1 MIRYTLV
8 RLLQIPLVLLG
19 LVTVLWLV
27 VRLAPGDPVLA
38 LVGDFP
44 APDEYVRKVRQEF
57 GLDRSLPE
65 QFVRYV
71 TAVAT
76 GDLGFSFV
84 FRRPVLG
91 LVLERAGAT
100 ALLTAT
106 ALGLASLSGIS
117 LGILA
122 ARRPFS
128 MLDGCISGG
137 SVMGFSVPV
146 FWLGQLLI
154 LLFAVTLGW
163 FPAQGMVSLRESP
176 EGWARVRDVAL
187 HLILPAAAL
196 SLRFLAMT
204 ARLARASM
212 LEVLGRD
219 YVRTAQ
225 AKGASPRRVL
235 FAHAFPNAA
244 LPVLTLVGYN
254 LGFVLAGSALV
265 ETVFGWPGMG
275 RLLYD
280 SVFSAFL
287 RPRHHDRR
295 VSRWCSPI
303 SPPISST
310 PTRSAH
316 PLPGMSHARPLRR
329 APGVA
334 GLALVVLLLV
344 SASLAP
350 APSSRPPLETSAS
363 AFRPPGRGQ
372 LLGTDNLGRDV
383 WSGLLHGARVSLLVG
398 VLAAGLAA
406 VIGVAVGAAAGAAGG
421 RIDALLMRLSDLLQT
436 IPQFFLALLIVAL
449 AGRGLWKIIA
459 VLAILGWP
467 LTARLVRA
475 EFLSLREQEC
485 SSRPPA
491 RSA

>member
-1 MIRYTLV
+1 MARYVLG
-8 RLLQIPLVLLG
+8 RLLQIPPLLLG
-19 LVTVLWLV
+19 LVTVIWLV

-44 APDEYVRKVRQEF
+44 APDEYVRKVRAEF

-65 QFVRYV
+65 QYLRYV
-71 TAVAT
+71 AAVAR

-84 FRRPVLG
+84 FRRPVLE

-106 ALGLASLSGIS
+106 ALALASLAGVA

-122 ARRPFS
+122 AGRPFS
-128 MLDGCISGG
+128 VLDGLISGG
-137 SVMGFSVPV
+137 SVVGFSVPV

-163 FPAQGMVSLRESP
+163 LPAQGMVSLRVSS
-176 EGWARVRDVAL
+176 EGWARVWDIAL
-187 HLILPAAAL
+187 HLTLPAVAL

-225 AKGASPRRVL
+225 AKGASTLRVL

-280 SVFSAFL
+280 SVFARDFPVL
-287 RPRHHDRR
+287 LGVMIA
-295 VSRWCSPI
+295 VSL
-303 SPPISST
+303 T
-310 PTRSAH
+310 
-316 PLPGMSHARPLRR
+316 
-329 APGVA
+329 
-334 GLALVVLLLV
+334 VVL
-344 SASLAP
+344 ANLA
-350 APSSRPPLETSAS
+350 T
-363 AFRPPGRGQ
+363 
-372 LLGTDNLGRDV
+372 
-383 WSGLLHGARVSLLVG
+383 
-398 VLAAGLAA
+398 
-406 VIGVAVGAAAGAAGG
+406 
-421 RIDALLMRLSDLLQT
+421 DLLYAYFDPRIRYRT
-436 IPQFFLALLIVAL
+436 
-449 AGRGLWKIIA
+449 
-459 VLAILGWP
+459 
-467 LTARLVRA
+467 
-475 EFLSLREQEC
+475 
-485 SSRPPA
+485 
-491 RSA
+491 

>member
-1 MIRYTLV
+1 MARYVLV
-8 RLLQIPLVLLG
+8 RLLQIPPVLFG
-19 LVTVLWLV
+19 LVTVIWLV

-44 APDEYVRKVRQEF
+44 APDEYVKRVREEF

-65 QFVRYV
+65 QFLRY
-71 TAVAT
+71 AMALAT
-76 GDLGFSFV
+76 GDLGYSFV

-100 ALLTAT
+100 ALLTVT
-106 ALGLASLSGIS
+106 ALGFASIAGVA
-117 LGILA
+117 LGILG

-128 MLDGCISGG
+128 VVDGLVSGG
-137 SVMGFSVPV
+137 SVLGFSVPV

-163 FPAQGMVSLRESP
+163 LPAQGMVSVRESS
-176 EGWARVRDVAL
+176 EGWARIRDIAL

-225 AKGASPRRVL
+225 AKGASGLRVL
-235 FAHAFPNAA
+235 LRHALPNAA

-280 SVFSAFL
+280 SVFARDFPVL
-287 RPRHHDRR
+287 LGIMIV
-295 VSRWCSPI
+295 VSL
-303 SPPISST
+303 T
-310 PTRSAH
+310 
-316 PLPGMSHARPLRR
+316 
-329 APGVA
+329 
-334 GLALVVLLLV
+334 VVL
-344 SASLAP
+344 ANLA
-350 APSSRPPLETSAS
+350 T
-363 AFRPPGRGQ
+363 
-372 LLGTDNLGRDV
+372 
-383 WSGLLHGARVSLLVG
+383 
-398 VLAAGLAA
+398 
-406 VIGVAVGAAAGAAGG
+406 
-421 RIDALLMRLSDLLQT
+421 DLLYACFDPR
-436 IPQFFLALLIVAL
+436 I
-449 AGRGLWKIIA
+449 RY
-459 VLAILGWP
+459 
-467 LTARLVRA
+467 RA
-475 EFLSLREQEC
+475 
-485 SSRPPA
+485 
-491 RSA
+491 

>member
-1 MIRYTLV
+1 MARYVLT
-8 RLLQIPLVLLG
+8 RLAQIPLVLLG
-19 LVTVLWLV
+19 LVTVIWLV
-27 VRLAPGDPVLA
+27 VRLAPGDPVVA

-44 APDEYVRKVRQEF
+44 APDEYVKAVREEF

-65 QFVRYV
+65 QFLRYV
-71 TAVAT
+71 TSVVR

-100 ALLTAT
+100 ALLTVT
-106 ALGLASLSGIS
+106 ALLFASLTGLG

-128 MLDGCISGG
+128 VLDGLISGA

-163 FPAQGMVSLRESP
+163 APAQGMVSLRESH
-176 EGWARVRDVAL
+176 EGWARLADIGL

-204 ARLARASM
+204 ARMARASM
-212 LEVLGRD
+212 LEALGRD

-225 AKGASPRRVL
+225 AKGASALRVL
-235 FAHAFPNAA
+235 CAHALPNAA

-280 SVFSAFL
+280 SVFARDFPVL
-287 RPRHHDRR
+287 LGIMIV
-295 VSRWCSPI
+295 VSL
-303 SPPISST
+303 T
-310 PTRSAH
+310 
-316 PLPGMSHARPLRR
+316 
-329 APGVA
+329 
-334 GLALVVLLLV
+334 VVL
-344 SASLAP
+344 ANLA
-350 APSSRPPLETSAS
+350 T
-363 AFRPPGRGQ
+363 
-372 LLGTDNLGRDV
+372 
-383 WSGLLHGARVSLLVG
+383 
-398 VLAAGLAA
+398 
-406 VIGVAVGAAAGAAGG
+406 
-421 RIDALLMRLSDLLQT
+421 DLLYAYFDPR
-436 IPQFFLALLIVAL
+436 IRYHA
-449 AGRGLWKIIA
+449 
-459 VLAILGWP
+459 
-467 LTARLVRA
+467 
-475 EFLSLREQEC
+475 
-485 SSRPPA
+485 
-491 RSA
+491 

>member
-1 MIRYTLV
+1 MARYVLT
-8 RLLQIPLVLLG
+8 RLAQIPLVLLG
-19 LVTVLWLV
+19 LVTVIWLV
-27 VRLAPGDPVLA
+27 VRLAPGDPVVA

-44 APDEYVRKVRQEF
+44 APDEYVKTVRQEF

-65 QFVRYV
+65 QFLRYV
-71 TAVAT
+71 ASVVR

-100 ALLTAT
+100 ALLTVT
-106 ALGLASLSGIS
+106 ALMFASLTGLG

-128 MLDGCISGG
+128 VLDGLISGA

-163 FPAQGMVSLRESP
+163 APAQGMVSLRESR
-176 EGWARVRDVAL
+176 EGWARLADIGH

-204 ARLARASM
+204 ARMARASM
-212 LEVLGRD
+212 LEALGRD

-225 AKGASPRRVL
+225 AKGASALRVL
-235 FAHAFPNAA
+235 CAHALPNAA

-280 SVFSAFL
+280 SVFARDFPVL
-287 RPRHHDRR
+287 LGIMIV
-295 VSRWCSPI
+295 VSL
-303 SPPISST
+303 T
-310 PTRSAH
+310 
-316 PLPGMSHARPLRR
+316 
-329 APGVA
+329 
-334 GLALVVLLLV
+334 VVL
-344 SASLAP
+344 ANLA
-350 APSSRPPLETSAS
+350 T
-363 AFRPPGRGQ
+363 
-372 LLGTDNLGRDV
+372 
-383 WSGLLHGARVSLLVG
+383 
-398 VLAAGLAA
+398 
-406 VIGVAVGAAAGAAGG
+406 
-421 RIDALLMRLSDLLQT
+421 DLLYAYFDPR
-436 IPQFFLALLIVAL
+436 I
-449 AGRGLWKIIA
+449 RY
-459 VLAILGWP
+459 
-467 LTARLVRA
+467 RA
-475 EFLSLREQEC
+475 
-485 SSRPPA
+485 
-491 RSA
+491 